1 MGSNYWD
8 LIAWYLKFE
17 NLMHAATTTPALSTS
32 REVAISLQGVSIGYN
47 GNAII
52 ENIDLD
58 ILAGE
63 ILFIGGG
70 SGSGKT
76 TLLSCLTALR
86 KPIAGS
92 IVIDGVNIADA
103 TDAEIQHVRR
113 RFGVMYQLGA
123 LFGGKT
129 LLENVRLPLEE
140 FTDLSDEAMDDVART
155 KLGLVGLGAHAHKE
169 PSEISG
175 GMQKR
180 AAIARA
186 LALDP
191 PIIFLDEPSA
201 GLDPVTSADLDAM
214 VKALNHMLGTTFV
227 IISHELAS
235 IYAIADR
242 FAMLDGAR
250 KKLVALG
257 PPAELREK
265 TTDEWVRRFL
275 NRVPSGDA

>member
-1 MGSNYWD
+1 
-8 LIAWYLKFE
+8 
-17 NLMHAATTTPALSTS
+17 MHAATTTPALSTS

-52 ENIDLD
+52 ESIDLD

-140 FTDLSDEAMDDVART
+140 FTDLSDDAMDDVART

-201 GLDPVTSADLDAM
+201 DLDAL

>member
-1 MGSNYWD
+1 MTASS
-8 LIAWYLKFE
+8 A
-17 NLMHAATTTPALSTS
+17 PAPQPTA
-32 REVAISLQGVSIGYN
+32 RETAISLRGVSIGYDRP
-47 GNAII
+47 II
-52 ENIDLD
+52 EGIDLD
-58 ILAGE
+58 ILKGE

-70 SGSGKT
+70 SGCGKT

-86 KPIAGS
+86 KPLAGS
-92 IVIDGVNIADA
+92 ITIDGVDIVDSDDDA
-103 TDAEIQHVRR
+103 IRSVRR

-140 FTDLSDEAMDDVART
+140 FTDLPDDVMDDVARA
-155 KLGLVGLGAHAHKE
+155 KLGLVGLGAHALKQ

-214 VKALNHMLGTTFV
+214 IEALNRMLGTTFV

-235 IYAIADR
+235 IFAIGQR

-250 KKLVALG
+250 RKLVALG
-257 PPAELREK
+257 APAELRDHSD
-265 TTDEWVRRFL
+265 DEWVRRFL
-275 NRVPSGDA
+275 NRVPTQES

>member
-1 MGSNYWD
+1 MPETS
-8 LIAWYLKFE
+8 
-17 NLMHAATTTPALSTS
+17 STAS
-32 REVAISLQGVSIGYN
+32 EPQTHDVAITLRGVSIGYDRP
-47 GNAII
+47 II
-52 ENIDLD
+52 EGIDLD

-63 ILFIGGG
+63 ILFVGGG
-70 SGSGKT
+70 SGCGKT
-76 TLLSCLTALR
+76 TLLSCLTTLR
-86 KPIAGS
+86 KPLAGS
-92 IVIDGVNIADA
+92 IVLDGINIAQAHREDL
-103 TDAEIQHVRR
+103 QRVRR

-140 FTDLSDEAMDDVART
+140 FTDLSDDAMDDVARA

-201 GLDPVTSADLDAM
+201 GLDPVTSADLDALI
-214 VKALNHMLGTTFV
+214 VALNRMLGTTFV

-235 IYAIADR
+235 IFAIGHR

-250 KKLVALG
+250 KRLIALG
-257 PPAELREK
+257 KPTELR
-265 TTDEWVRRFL
+265 DCSSDPWVRNFL
-275 NRVPSGDA
+275 NRVPTAEA

>member
-1 MGSNYWD
+1 MSDAPTPLSASAG
-8 LIAWYLKFE
+8 
-17 NLMHAATTTPALSTS
+17 AARDTS
-32 REVAISLQGVSIGYN
+32 RRDVAIGLRGVAIGYE
-47 GNAII
+47 GKAIVQD
-52 ENIDLD
+52 IDLD

-63 ILFIGGG
+63 IMFIGGG
-70 SGSGKT
+70 SGCGKT

-92 IVIDGVNIADA
+92 IVIDGIDLARANAD
-103 TDAEIQHVRR
+103 EIQRVRR

-123 LFGGKT
+123 LFGGKS

-140 FTDLSDEAMDDVART
+140 FTDLSDDVMDDVARA

-214 VKALNHMLGTTFV
+214 IVALNHMLGTTFV

-235 IYAIADR
+235 IYAIGHR

-257 PPAELREK
+257 PPAELRDK
-265 TTDEWVRRFL
+265 SPDEWVRRFL
-275 NRVPSGDA
+275 NRVPTAEA

>member
-1 MGSNYWD
+1 
-8 LIAWYLKFE
+8 
-17 NLMHAATTTPALSTS
+17 
-32 REVAISLQGVSIGYN
+32 
-47 GNAII
+47 
-52 ENIDLD
+52 
-58 ILAGE
+58 
-63 ILFIGGG
+63 
-70 SGSGKT
+70 
-76 TLLSCLTALR
+76 
-86 KPIAGS
+86 
-92 IVIDGVNIADA
+92 IVIDGVDIANT
-103 TDAEIQHVRR
+103 TDAEIQRIRR

-140 FTDLSDEAMDDVART
+140 FTDLASDVMDDVARA

-201 GLDPVTSADLDAM
+201 GLDPVTSADLDGM
-214 VKALNHMLGTTFV
+214 IVALNQMLGTTFV

-235 IYAIADR
+235 IFAIGHR
-242 FAMLDGAR
+242 FAMLDGER

-257 PPAELREK
+257 APADLRDNSQ
-265 TTDEWVRRFL
+265 DEWVRRFL
-275 NRVPSGDA
+275 NRVPTA

>member
-1 MGSNYWD
+1 MP
-8 LIAWYLKFE
+8 E
-17 NLMHAATTTPALSTS
+17 TRSTAS
-32 REVAISLQGVSIGYN
+32 EPKTREVAIALRGVSIGYDRPIVE
-47 GNAII
+47 G
-52 ENIDLD
+52 IDLD
-58 ILAGE
+58 ILSGE
-63 ILFIGGG
+63 ILFVGGG
-70 SGSGKT
+70 SGCGKT
-76 TLLSCLTALR
+76 TLLSCLTTLR
-86 KPIAGS
+86 KPLAGS
-92 IVIDGVNIADA
+92 IVLDGIDIARAPGADL
-103 TDAEIQHVRR
+103 QRVRR

-140 FTDLSDEAMDDVART
+140 FTDLSDEAMDDIARA

-201 GLDPVTSADLDAM
+201 GLDPVTSADLDALI
-214 VKALNHMLGTTFV
+214 VALNRMLGTTFV

-235 IYAIADR
+235 IFAIGHR

-250 KKLVALG
+250 KRLVALG
-257 PPAELREK
+257 KPTELR
-265 TTDEWVRRFL
+265 DSSSDPWVRNFL
-275 NRVPSGDA
+275 NRVPTAEA

>member
-1 MGSNYWD
+1 MPAPAAPAPRPSTRETA
-8 LIAWYLKFE
+8 IAL
-17 NLMHAATTTPALSTS
+17 
-32 REVAISLQGVSIGYN
+32 RGVSIGY
-47 GNAII
+47 GKPII
-52 ENIDLD
+52 EGIDLD
-58 ILAGE
+58 ILKGE

-70 SGSGKT
+70 SGCGKT
-76 TLLSCLTALR
+76 TLLSCLTTLR
-86 KPIAGS
+86 KPLAGS
-92 IVIDGVNIADA
+92 ITIDGIDIVTADD
-103 TDAEIQHVRR
+103 DAVRAVRR

-140 FTDLSDEAMDDVART
+140 FTDLPVDVMDDIARA
-155 KLGLVGLGAHAHKE
+155 KLGLVGLGAHALKQ

-191 PIIFLDEPSA
+191 PIVFLDEPSA
-201 GLDPVTSADLDAM
+201 GLDP
-214 VKALNHMLGTTFV
+214 MLGTTFV

-235 IYAIADR
+235 IFAIGQR

-250 KKLVALG
+250 RRMVALG
-257 PPAELREK
+257 SPAELRDHCD
-265 TTDEWVRRFL
+265 DEWVRRFL
-275 NRVPSGDA
+275 NRVPSKES

>member
-1 MGSNYWD
+1 MPSSSPTSSSN
-8 LIAWYLKFE
+8 
-17 NLMHAATTTPALSTS
+17 TP
-32 REVAISLQGVSIGYN
+32 REVAIALRGVTIGYDRPIVE
-47 GNAII
+47 G
-52 ENIDLD
+52 IDLD
-58 ILAGE
+58 IYAGE
-63 ILFIGGG
+63 IMFIGGG
-70 SGSGKT
+70 SGCGKT
-76 TLLSCLTALR
+76 TLLSNMTALR
-86 KPIAGS
+86 KPFAGS
-92 IVIDGVNIADA
+92 ITIAGTDVA
-103 TDAEIQHVRR
+103 TADDEAIARVRR

-140 FTDLSDEAMDDVART
+140 FTDLSDRAMDDIARA

-201 GLDPVTSADLDAM
+201 GLDPVTSADLDALI
-214 VKALNHMLGTTFV
+214 VALNRMLGTTFV

-235 IYAIADR
+235 IYAIGHR

-250 KKLVALG
+250 KRLVALG
-257 PPAELREK
+257 TPAELR
-265 TTDEWVRRFL
+265 DSSPDPWVRNFL
-275 NRVPSGDA
+275 NRVPTAEA